1 MSATKKAT
9 GSVSMTWDDF
19 EPTMC
24 PLEQGIAI
32 LYCAMDYACPEGY
45 NHALKHRKAKVRQ
58 ACFFAKDELGTGD
71 VRFTVTP
78 MNCFGARGK
87 PLVGEYKA

>member
-32 LYCAMDYACPEGY
+32 LYYAMDYACPEGD
-45 NHALKHRKAKVRQ
+45 NHAPYLRPALTAAYDLLSTAKTELNGLRNLT
-58 ACFFAKDELGTGD
+58 DETND
-71 VRFTVTP
+71 D
-78 MNCFGARGK
+78 
-87 PLVGEYKA
+87 